1 MSETNPTHERDEATQ
16 KQPDQDV
23 KEYLET
29 LAGFVAGSVD
39 EIDGD
44 LFIREGY
51 SAPGAPRRF
60 ELRVRLDSGGESVVS
75 RPQSLD
81 AGEMEA
87 FLRGVQY
94 TAADYLNA
102 ITVNSDG
109 EDA

>member
-1 MSETNPTHERDEATQ
+1 MSETNPTHERDDATQ
-16 KQPDQDV
+16 KQADQDV

-29 LAGFVAGSVD
+29 LAGYVAANVD

-51 SAPGAPRRF
+51 SDPGAPRRF
-60 ELRVRLDSGGESVVS
+60 ELRVRLDNGGETVVS

-94 TAADYLNA
+94 TASDILNA
-102 ITVNSDG
+102 IIVNSDG
-109 EDA
+109 EEA